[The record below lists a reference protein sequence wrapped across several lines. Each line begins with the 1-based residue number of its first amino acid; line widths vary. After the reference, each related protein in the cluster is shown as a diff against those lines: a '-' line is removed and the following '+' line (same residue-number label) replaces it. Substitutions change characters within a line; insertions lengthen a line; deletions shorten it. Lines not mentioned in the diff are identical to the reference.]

1 MAERDGLHESDV
13 RQGITIEDSTI
24 GNVNDDFF
32 NVHSTLLI
40 VQQCD
45 SAPTPTCM
53 VINPHVESGALDSTY
68 GTNSVLESAVPGDSL
83 SFFPFILDGAAHPA
97 HFTPTTTAI
106 LRSAARVTDPTALA
120 AAMRFANETHAQN
133 PKGAMQFMGG
143 GRAVDVWTIHLAP
156 PLGGPVP
163 LPRSLLS
170 INALLSSGAVL
181 RGNRFNITTCSARW
195 KSPNSVIVNNTF
207 AFSAPNLEITYL
219 QPWFEGAAVIANI
232 TLVSVSWCKYLAF
245 FMFLLTPQ
253 PVHLGKPSNCAV

>member
-1 MAERDGLHESDV
+1 
-13 RQGITIEDSTI
+13 
-24 GNVNDDFF
+24 
-32 NVHSTLLI
+32 
-40 VQQCD
+40 
-45 SAPTPTCM
+45 
-53 VINPHVESGALDSTY
+53 
-68 GTNSVLESAVPGDSL
+68 
-83 SFFPFILDGAAHPA
+83 
-97 HFTPTTTAI
+97 
-106 LRSAARVTDPTALA
+106 
-120 AAMRFANETHAQN
+120 MRFANETHAQN

-181 RGNRFNITTCSARW
+181 RGNRFNFTTCSARW

-232 TLVSVSWCKYLAF
+232 TLANNTFHYGVGVDPIHPNPTDTSGIIQQGNRF
-245 FMFLLTPQ
+245 
-253 PVHLGKPSNCAV
+253 LGKL